1 MVPVHV
7 AAVSIGLALATAIL
21 LLRKGTALHRRVG
34 WAYVIA
40 LAVTSI
46 GSFGITEVRD
56 GKLSIFHIASVI
68 VLLSIIAGVAARRSG
83 VVWLHALLML
93 SSVLLTVIT
102 GTAQFFDQ
110 LPFPSDA
117 ANAIAF
123 LQIPSMIGF
132 TVIWRKAMR
141 LRAEASFEK

>member
-83 VVWLHALLML
+83 VV
-93 SSVLLTVIT
+93 
-102 GTAQFFDQ
+102 
-110 LPFPSDA
+110 
-117 ANAIAF
+117 
-123 LQIPSMIGF
+123 
-132 TVIWRKAMR
+132 
-141 LRAEASFEK
+141 